1 MTSGGTNVRVA
12 ARCRPFNDSEK
23 ARAATRVVKMSAE
36 KTVIHNPHPGTNT
49 KEHAFSLDHSY
60 FWDTKTEQIF
70 HDLGTPLLKKAFE
83 GFNVTMYA
91 YGQTG
96 TGKTHTMIGTEEE
109 PGIIPLLNQGLF
121 KFIDEAPPNKQ
132 FFITVSF
139 YEIFQEMIHDLL
151 NPTGQDL
158 RVRQHPQLG
167 IFIEGLA
174 ELVVQNNEDIAR
186 LFEQGNRV
194 RKMASVDKNSGGTKS
209 DCVFTIHVE
218 QKSKRES
225 NENGIRSKIVLID
238 MAGSERMEGVD
249 LNIQSEGGHINKG
262 ISALN
267 AVVSTLADPKKKEGH
282 IPYRDSKL
290 TRILQDSLGGSAY
303 TAMITTVS
311 PADSDYEETLAAMQC
326 ANRTKLIEN
335 AIKAN
340 EMENTKII
348 QDLRD
353 EISRLREKLAT
364 TGRAGGANKDDVL
377 QMEELIK
384 DLQTA
389 KRQTWEERERLS
401 EHYDEERNITLANKG
416 ILDWVMDSTKRDNK
430 EVQEKLMAL
439 QKEKDQLT
447 AEFKEKRRLVDELKD
462 DLQSKIADYSQMA
475 ESGRSSEEENKA
487 RVSAIHDLKEKLKS
501 ENEELKKIKHELKD
515 VQEKQKAEKEEAKSQ
530 TTYLKGNAELR
541 YRIES
546 ERREKHEKENA
557 ATLADEV
564 DRVKMELEQEKA
576 ELQLKA
582 AEGAQYS
589 TDQAIKLE
597 MELVEMKAERTVMS
611 LRIQSVTE
619 EKKRLKTDLE
629 EAYKRHKEEL
639 EIQQLQHFQ
648 TFRNYREVF
657 EDQKSAIEQRYRS
670 LLEEAIQDAVF
681 LSTRNQELMHEN
693 QALKQE
699 IAELKDQ
706 VSLGGSKVDVS

>member
-1 MTSGGTNVRVA
+1 MKTSGGTNVRVA
-12 ARCRPFNDSEK
+12 ARCRPFNESEK
-23 ARAATRVVKMSAE
+23 GRAATRVVKMSAD

-49 KEHAFSLDHSY
+49 KEHNFSFNHSY

-70 HDLGTPLLKKAFE
+70 YDLGAPLLKKALE
-83 GFNVTMYA
+83 GYNATLCA

-96 TGKTHTMIGTEEE
+96 TGKTYTMIGTGEE
-109 PGIIPLLNQGLF
+109 PGIIPLLNQELF
-121 KFIDEAPPNKQ
+121 KHIDEAPPSKQ
-132 FFITVSF
+132 FFVTVSF
-139 YEIFQEMIHDLL
+139 YEIYQEMMHDLL
-151 NPTGQDL
+151 NPTGKSL
-158 RVRQHPQLG
+158 TIRQHPQLG
-167 IFIEGLA
+167 IFVEGLA
-174 ELVVQNNEDIAR
+174 ELVVQTGEDIAR

-194 RKMASVDKNSGGTKS
+194 RKLASADKNSGGARS

-218 QKSKRES
+218 QKSNGES
-225 NENGIRSKIVLID
+225 AEKGIRSKITLVD
-238 MAGSERMEGVD
+238 MAGSDQKENVD
-249 LNIQSEGGHINKG
+249 LNIQSEGAFLNKG
-262 ISALN
+262 IQSLN
-267 AVVSTLADPKKKEGH
+267 AVLSALADSKKKDGH

-290 TRILQDSLGGSAY
+290 TRILQDSFGGSAY

-311 PADSDYEETLAAMQC
+311 PADSDYEETLASMQC
-326 ANRTKLIEN
+326 GNKAKLVDN
-335 AIKAN
+335 AVKKN
-340 EMENTKII
+340 EIENTKII

-353 EISRLREKLAT
+353 EIARLREKLAT
-364 TGRAGGANKDDVL
+364 SGRTAEASKDDVL

-401 EHYDEERNITLANKG
+401 ELDDEERRITLANKG

-447 AEFKEKRRLVDELKD
+447 AEFKEKRKLVDGLKD
-462 DLQSKIADYSQMA
+462 ELQVKIADYSKMA
-475 ESGRSSEEENKA
+475 ESGKSNEDENKS
-487 RVSAIHDLKEKLKS
+487 RVASIHDLKEKLKS
-501 ENEELKKIKHELKD
+501 ENDELKKIKHQLKE

-530 TTYLKGNAELR
+530 TTFLKGNAELR
-541 YRIES
+541 YRIET
-546 ERREKHEKENA
+546 ERREKYEKENSL
-557 ATLADEV
+557 TLADEV
-564 DRVKMELEQEKA
+564 DRVKMEVEQEKA

-582 AEGAQYS
+582 AEGVQYS

-597 MELVEMKAERTVMS
+597 MELVELKAERTVMS

-619 EKKRLKTDLE
+619 EKKRLKADLD

-657 EDQKSAIEQRYRS
+657 EDQKAAIEQRYRT

-693 QALKQE
+693 QVLKQE
-699 IAELKDQ
+699 MAELKDQ
-706 VSLGGSKVDVS
+706 VSLGGAD